1 MGRRIV
7 VFFALLLGICPA
19 TVNAEE
25 SSPLWIAVTTAALR
39 PAVEPLCEHRRAD
52 GMDVHVVITD
62 ELANANAG
70 NLSSHI
76 KHEIETLRGDR
87 SSPTFVLLIG
97 SAAESVANAGKTAVV
112 PMPSGSVGR
121 MKGQPTDHDYSLCGK
136 DLMPTVAVGRFPA
149 RSAAE
154 SAGDGR

>member
-1 MGRRIV
+1 MGRRIAI
-7 VFFALLLGICPA
+7 FFALLLGFLPA
-19 TVNAEE
+19 AVGAEQA
-25 SSPLWIAVTTAALR
+25 SPLWIAVTTAALR

-62 ELANANAG
+62 ELANATAG
-70 NLSSHI
+70 DLASHI

-87 SSPTFVLLIG
+87 SSPTFVLLVG
-97 SAAESVANAGKTAVV
+97 SAAESVANAGNAAVV

-149 RSAAE
+149 H
-154 SAGDGR
+154 